1 MNLLG
6 SHDKPRAINVL
17 ADCGNMQPERR
28 YRFPLELTKEQYERG
43 KRRLIAAWTLI
54 CALPGMPCIYYGD
67 EAGLTGMA
75 DPFCRKAFPWGRE
88 DEELTEKMRE
98 QIAEAAANSPA
109 LRTGRHAHLRRERR
123 RAGWWSAYIEHGQ
136 DVFGNSA
143 TGRARARARRPQGA
157 VTIFSQNVLRARCKC
172 KAGRAGFYFWS
183 FRAFARL
190 AEGMISSWKK

>member
-1 MNLLG
+1 MLAFFTFRIGRLYLVRHIEAMRESMPASFFYSLMNLLG

-75 DPFCRKAFPWGRE
+75 DPFS
-88 DEELTEKMRE
+88 
-98 QIAEAAANSPA
+98 AARPSPGA
-109 LRTGRHAHLRRERR
+109 ARTR
-123 RAGWWSAYIEHGQ
+123 
-136 DVFGNSA
+136 N
-143 TGRARARARRPQGA
+143 
-157 VTIFSQNVLRARCKC
+157 
-172 KAGRAGFYFWS
+172 
-183 FRAFARL
+183 
-190 AEGMISSWKK
+190 